1 MEQNEEPKTFFK
13 NKEILVLE
21 DDSFLA
27 KRLAAK
33 FEKLEAGVT
42 TCINLQEARK
52 ALENLVFDFALL
64 RSVFY

>member
-1 MEQNEEPKTFFK
+1 MNRQKGFAKSFLFLEDCMKAMSMEQNEEPKTFFK

-33 FEKLEAGVT
+33 FEKLEVG
-42 TCINLQEARK
+42 
-52 ALENLVFDFALL
+52 
-64 RSVFY
+64 